1 MKPPRAYRAVV
12 TGKLQAAADKIKGER
27 MSYPSEE
34 QVQATLARARELQA
48 ETDAATAALIDV
60 ALRLAAN
67 RGDVGVPD
75 LMQELD
81 AAALEYQ
88 RATE

>member
-1 MKPPRAYRAVV
+1 
-12 TGKLQAAADKIKGER
+12 
-27 MSYPSEE
+27 MSEYPSDE

-67 RGDVGVPD
+67 RGDLAVPE
-75 LMQELD
+75 LMHELD
-81 AAALEYQ
+81 RAALEYR